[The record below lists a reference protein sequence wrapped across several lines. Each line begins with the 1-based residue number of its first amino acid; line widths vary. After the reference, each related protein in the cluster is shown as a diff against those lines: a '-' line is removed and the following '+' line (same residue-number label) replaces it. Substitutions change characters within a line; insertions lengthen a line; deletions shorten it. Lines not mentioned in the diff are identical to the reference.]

1 MSEDRFEEAKRVLTD
16 ENWQDLWCPWC
27 PPQFEL
33 FKWCVEEI
41 ERLRALWQAHLE
53 PGGTVSNV
61 PPIRVLTKQDMAK
74 MDPPFPPEPNG
85 EASKVIQT
93 ETDHQ
98 VLRDLE
104 ASGGVS
110 RAMSCPKCG
119 NEDVGTEQL
128 RDGADWGPPLW
139 VVFAEGGSQSSA
151 AILYCPFCGEKLP
164 PPIESQTK

>member
-61 PPIRVLTKQDMAK
+61 PPIRVLTKEDMAK
-74 MDPPFPPEPNG
+74 MDPPFPPEPK
-85 EASKVIQT
+85 EAT
-93 ETDHQ
+93 ERGKEPD
-98 VLRDLE
+98 
-104 ASGGVS
+104 
-110 RAMSCPKCG
+110 RA
-119 NEDVGTEQL
+119 
-128 RDGADWGPPLW
+128 
-139 VVFAEGGSQSSA
+139 
-151 AILYCPFCGEKLP
+151 LP
-164 PPIESQTK
+164 SPSQTLSRIQIRHRSIYR